1 MNKILIFVAN
11 LLVCIGVANAGVRDG
26 TTVSRTKSDKN
37 TVQSQGRIST
47 TVRRSTT
54 PRTTALVPRTAKGTT
69 VARSGASVSSR
80 SSSATVSR
88 SATPAQ
94 RTVSRNATTNKN
106 AGRVVSRAA
115 NTPATTAM
123 SSTRTGAEYEQCKN
137 TYFSCMDQFC
147 SLKNDDYRRCSCNDR
162 VFKLIDARKT
172 LQQAGEQLTVFTEN
186 LDVVGMTAAQATAMR
201 TESEGEAALTDDKSA
216 SKALLQAIMNSIRG
230 EDSTVG
236 GKYTDLNSINISFDT
251 ANAFGMTDVGQAIA
265 AYNGMALYNAVY
277 PQCRDAVRSDCND
290 ASLQRAITAYLMAIE
305 QDCNTVQTAI
315 EKTQQQMKSAVREG
329 GAMLDLARIENRQK
343 HNSADVTTCIN
354 AVESAI
360 LSEEVCGANYHKCLD
375 NGEYIDVTT
384 GKPIAG
390 IKDFYKL
397 ENLLSFSD
405 GVDIAE
411 QRLSKDINN
420 RAFVTN
426 FENRV
431 KKFAA
436 PALDTCVEKAD
447 TVWSEYLDR
456 AMLSIYYAQ
465 KSKVAEIKQGCIDFV
480 SACYM
485 DSDAAITAGM
495 SGLTGDNTVI
505 LQPDKIALS
514 SAMCTDYV
522 ASCNNMFANNGEG
535 DIIAQYVK
543 NRTDTDTLT
552 ACRAIARQCFDK
564 YGGANYE
571 NFYYPYSGLFEPG
584 TAIDWFTLYEY
595 DTTGNRTMK
604 SECAKILTTV
614 DACNNDT
621 LIAQVFGGFD
631 SVPGQNN
638 GLNQTTGDKI
648 YYFKNNM
655 SGKTY
660 YGLLDDKTTDV
671 NLVDDTT
678 ANDVLVLQHRTPR
691 SSGVATEVYNQ
702 VMANLSTQCMN
713 LNGRFVG
720 LDFARLDAYIETD
733 YCQSDFDDYDY
744 YSGNDNYKSL
754 INAYRILENENMCPR
769 DYGLGVDTQ
778 SWGACLCWENGAR
791 RSKDG
796 KSASCL
802 PVVPVLSEK
811 KDAKCNKDDF
821 STSTSETETPETD
834 WDKTDWYKTDWAETK
849 WCSLNV
855 DLLTGLVCPFDEEDE
870 EDEEVVND
878 GIVPYCDG
886 YKNVPDA
893 ITTNSLSD

>member
-11 LLVCIGVANAGVRDG
+11 LLVCIGIANAGVRDG
-26 TTVSRTKSDKN
+26 TTVSRAKSDKN

-54 PRTTALVPRTAKGTT
+54 PRTTALVPRATKNAT
-69 VARSGASVSSR
+69 VSRNVEPVTPR

-88 SATPAQ
+88 SVTPAQ
-94 RTVSRNATTNKN
+94 RNISRNATTNKN

-115 NTPATTAM
+115 NTSATTAM

-162 VFKLIDARKT
+162 VFKLIDARET

-290 ASLQRAITAYLMAIE
+290 ASLQRAITAYLMAVE

-397 ENLLSFSD
+397 ENLLKFSN
-405 GVDIAE
+405 VADITE
-411 QRLSKDINN
+411 QRLSKDVNN

-447 TVWSEYLDR
+447 IVWSEYLDR

-465 KSKVAEIKQGCIDFV
+465 KSKVEEIKQGCFDFV

-495 SGLTGDNTVI
+495 AGLTSDNTVI

-522 ASCNNMFANNGEG
+522 ASCNNMFANSGNG
-535 DIIAQYVK
+535 DIIAQYIQ

-584 TAIDWFTLYEY
+584 HAIDWFTLYEY
-595 DTTGNRTMK
+595 DADGNRTMK

-648 YYFKNNM
+648 YYFDKNNTD
-655 SGKTY
+655 STKTSTY
-660 YGLLDDKTTDV
+660 YGLLDDKTTNV
-671 NLVDDTT
+671 NLDNKTT
-678 ANDVLVLQHRTPR
+678 ADDVLVLQHRTPR
-691 SSGVATEVYNQ
+691 SAGVATEVYNQ

-720 LDFARLDAYIETD
+720 LDFARLDAYNATD
-733 YCQSDFDDYDY
+733 YCQSNFDDYDY
-744 YSGNDNYKSL
+744 YSGKNNVNYKSL
-754 INAYRILENENMCPR
+754 TDAYRILGTENMCPR

-791 RSKDG
+791 RSKNG

-802 PVVPVLSEK
+802 PVVPAQSEM
-811 KDAKCNKDDF
+811 KDAKCASSDDLA
-821 STSTSETETPETD
+821 TVTTESD
-834 WDKTDWYKTDWAETK
+834 WDETK
-849 WCSLNV
+849 WCSLDV
-855 DLLTGLVCPFDEEDE
+855 DLLTGLVCPFG
-870 EDEEVVND
+870 VKVAND
-878 GIVPYCDG
+878 GIVPYCKD